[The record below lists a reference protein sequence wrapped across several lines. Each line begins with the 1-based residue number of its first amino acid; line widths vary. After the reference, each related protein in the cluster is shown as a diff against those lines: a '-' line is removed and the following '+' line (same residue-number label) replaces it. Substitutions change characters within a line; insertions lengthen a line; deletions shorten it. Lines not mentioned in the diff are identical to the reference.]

1 VPGGPF
7 PGGPPPRGGGPHVWA
22 RVSSGR
28 PGEGCEVDERRAAE
42 LLRVERDRIEAELS
56 RLTGELVPENQA
68 KPGAELDPADAA
80 EHLDEREQDLGRIED
95 LRAELAA
102 VARAE
107 ERLAQGTYGLSVE
120 SGEPIPDA
128 RLERMPTAERTIEE
142 QRRLER
148 RGG

>member
-1 VPGGPF
+1 
-7 PGGPPPRGGGPHVWA
+7 
-22 RVSSGR
+22 
-28 PGEGCEVDERRAAE
+28 VDDARAAE
-42 LLRVERDRIEAELS
+42 LLSAARQRIEGELDRLEAELIPGV
-56 RLTGELVPENQA
+56 RAEPGEVRDDEPY
-68 KPGAELDPADAA
+68 D
-80 EHLDEREQDLGRIED
+80 LDEREQDLGRVED

-102 VARAE
+102 VVRAE
-107 ERLAQGTYGLSVE
+107 ERLAQGTYGLSIE